1 MEIPLALPGK
11 EIYTL
16 QDAKRILKQQKLE
29 AGEHMTAEIREVL
42 KASGLPEPRRMG
54 TPVYKALMDRPKG
67 FSPERM
73 LVLPHERA
81 RYLLDR
87 GATRNNPHLPET
99 TLTKLVCDDQV
110 IKPEAPRKAQRLEEL
125 VRRELQ
131 ASPAFQKGAK

>member
-1 MEIPLALPGK
+1 MEISLALPGK

-73 LVLPHERA
+73 LVLLHERA

-99 TLTKLVCDDQV
+99 TLTKLVPDDQV
-110 IKPEAPRKAQRLEEL
+110 IKPEAPRKAQRLQEL